1 MESKILYTIL
11 LVLILFLL
19 LIEYKRLSNKENFI
33 NINDIKGKNV
43 QAIVIS
49 ELFSEKDSL
58 TMEELREKIM
68 SKVDKYFIIF
78 KLFHGKDTVTKQDI
92 EKYLQ

>member
-11 LVLILFLL
+11 VVLIFFLL

-33 NINDIKGKNV
+33 NIKGKNIK
-43 QAIVIS
+43 AMVIS

-58 TMEELREKIM
+58 TMKELREKLM
-68 SKVDKYFIIF
+68 SKVDKYFNLF
-78 KLFHGKDTVTKQDI
+78 KLLHGKDTVTKEDI
-92 EKYLQ
+92 QNYLQ

>member
-11 LVLILFLL
+11 VVLILFLL

-33 NINDIKGKNV
+33 SIKGKNV
-43 QAIVIS
+43 QAMVIS

-58 TMEELREKIM
+58 TMKELREKLM
-68 SKVDKYFIIF
+68 SKVDKYFNLF
-78 KLFHGKDTVTKQDI
+78 KLLHGKDTVTKQDI

>member
-1 MESKILYTIL
+1 MESKILYTFLVVLIFF
-11 LVLILFLL
+11 LVLV
-19 LIEYKRLSNKENFI
+19 EYKRLSNKEHFI

-58 TMEELREKIM
+58 TMEELREKLM
-68 SKVDKYFIIF
+68 SKVDTYFNLL
-78 KLFHGKDTVTKQDI
+78 KLLHGKDTVTKQDI